1 MLRSPVGLTLRPAA
15 GMFGSVEAVDRTSRT
30 SRTGYTGRTSAAF
43 SGLICTFFLPAR
55 ELKQRKRGRPLN
67 QVGRPL
73 PLDG

>member
-1 MLRSPVGLTLRPAA
+1 
-15 GMFGSVEAVDRTSRT
+15 MFGSVEAVDRTSRT
-30 SRTGYTGRTSAAF
+30 GYTGYTGYTGRTSAAF
-43 SGLICTFFLPAR
+43 SGLICTFSLPAR

>member
-1 MLRSPVGLTLRPAA
+1 
-15 GMFGSVEAVDRTSRT
+15 MFGSVEAVDRTSRT
-30 SRTGYTGRTSAAF
+30 SRTSRTGYTGRIGRTSAAF
-43 SGLICTFFLPAR
+43 SGLICTFSLPAR

>member
-1 MLRSPVGLTLRPAA
+1 
-15 GMFGSVEAVDRTSRT
+15 MFGCVEAVDRTSRT
-30 SRTGYTGRTSAAF
+30 GYTGYTGRTSAAF
-43 SGLICTFFLPAR
+43 SGLICTFSLPAR

>member
-1 MLRSPVGLTLRPAA
+1 
-15 GMFGSVEAVDRTSRT
+15 MFGSVEAVDRT

-43 SGLICTFFLPAR
+43 SGLICTFSLPAR
-55 ELKQRKRGRPLN
+55 ELTQRQRGRPLN